1 MKSNQLAWLR
11 LPIAVLLL
19 SILFTAC
26 TPAGGADESSDTTVT
41 TAANENETTTTPDI
55 TDTTSQQQ
63 ADDPTPPT
71 EDTVGWEIG
80 KLCPT
85 ADIAVMGEDTT
96 AYAET
101 YNIESNRTK
110 LTVINFW
117 YTQCV
122 PCIQEMPHFD
132 RIATEYAEELTVL
145 AIHADLG
152 NGVVG
157 IVASLDY
164 IDENYYA
171 SAIRFGYDAQ
181 NSYYQALGGTDTY
194 PRTLI
199 VDAEGKVAAIFTET
213 VSYDALKT
221 AIDSLLENEN

>member
-1 MKSNQLAWLR
+1 MKNARITHFRAL
-11 LPIAVLLL
+11 IALL
-19 SILFTAC
+19 SLALLFSSCA
-26 TPAGGADESSDTTVT
+26 PAGGESGTTDSTVT
-41 TAANENETTTTPDI
+41 TTEAGNGTTSPTEGTSDTETTTPQGGSQTPVE
-55 TDTTSQQQ
+55 
-63 ADDPTPPT
+63 DPI
-71 EDTVGWEIG
+71 GWEVG

-101 YNIESNRTK
+101 YNIEANRTR

-122 PCIQEMPHFD
+122 PCIEEMPHFD
-132 RIATEYAEELTVL
+132 RIATEYAEELTVM

-157 IVASLDY
+157 ILESLDF
-164 IDENYYA
+164 IDEHYPA

-181 NSYYQALGGTDTY
+181 NSYYQALGGTGTY

-199 VDAEGKVAAIFTET
+199 VDADGKVAGIFTESAT
-213 VSYDALKT
+213 YEALKN
-221 AIDSLLENEN
+221 AIDSLLQQ